1 MYLLFRISVKID
13 RESVEDHEMQNTV
26 KLKKHKNRVDW
37 QVSILTAA
45 IVIVS
50 CSLIF
55 IINYQLSYHN
65 MIVTLQTRA
74 STIRDYLED
83 ELTSEMFSELNVM
96 SDDESELYKIA
107 KDKLENIRKVTS
119 VRYLY
124 TAKKTAEGD
133 FIYLVDGLP
142 SDSEDFRYVGDLIEP
157 ECIPDLQKALDG
169 NTVLPDVI
177 NHTTWG
183 NVFISYF
190 PIREN
195 NEIVGVLGIEFDAN
209 HQYESFKAMRIIT
222 PVVILLACIIAAFI
236 ATKQF
241 KRISNPTYKD
251 LANTDF
257 LTGLKNRNALTV
269 DLNNIE
275 LSKDKQ
281 SICVMMLDL
290 DGLKYVNDTYGHSIG
305 DQYIKRCCE
314 LIHSCIPEDST
325 IYRMG
330 GDEFIVVLQGYN
342 ETDMNAMIHAILNKV
357 KKENENQIYTFSI
370 SIGSAYYNDEDTTI
384 MDTIKR
390 ADKVMYEYKKMHKS
404 NQKDESV

>member
-1 MYLLFRISVKID
+1 MRS
-13 RESVEDHEMQNTV
+13 TV
-26 KLKKHKNRVDW
+26 KLNKHKNRVDW

-55 IINYQLSYHN
+55 IINYQLSYRN
-65 MIVTLQTRA
+65 MISILQTRA

-83 ELTSEMFSELNVM
+83 ELTSEMFTELNVRN
-96 SDDESELYKIA
+96 DDESELYQIA
-107 KDKLENIRKVTS
+107 KNKLENIRKVTS

-124 TAKKTAEGD
+124 TAKKTTAGD

-169 NTVLPDVI
+169 NTVLPDEI

-195 NEIVGVLGIEFDAN
+195 NQIVGVLGIEFDAN
-209 HQYESFKAMRIIT
+209 EQYESFKTMRIIT
-222 PVVILLACIIAAFI
+222 PIVILLACIVAAFI

-257 LTGLKNRNALTV
+257 LTGLKNRNALSV

-275 LSKDKQ
+275 LSRDKQ
-281 SICVMMLDL
+281 SLSIMMLDL
-290 DGLKYVNDTYGHSIG
+290 DGLKQVNDNYGHTIG

-314 LIHSCIPEDST
+314 LIRSCIPKDST

-342 ETDMNAMIHAILNKV
+342 ETDIDAMIHEIIHKT
-357 KKENENQIYTFSI
+357 KKENEKQIYTFSI
-370 SIGSAYYNDEDTTI
+370 SIGSAHYNNEDRTI

-390 ADKVMYEYKKMHKS
+390 ADKIMYEFKKLHKI
-404 NQKDESV
+404 NQRDESE

>member
-1 MYLLFRISVKID
+1 MISVKID
-13 RESVEDHEMQNTV
+13 REAMEAMSMHTTV
-26 KLKKHKNRVDW
+26 KLNKHKNRVDW
-37 QVSILTAA
+37 QVSIMTAA

-55 IINYQLSYHN
+55 MINYQLSYNN
-65 MIVTLQTRA
+65 MISILQTRA

-83 ELTSEMFSELNVM
+83 EMTSEMFLELNIR
-96 SDDESELYKIA
+96 SDDESNLYKIA
-107 KDKLENIRKVTS
+107 KEKLENIRKVTS

-124 TAKKTAEGD
+124 TAKKTADGD

-142 SDSEDFRYVGDLIEP
+142 SDSEDFRYVGDPIEP

-169 NTVLPDVI
+169 NTVLPNEI

-190 PIREN
+190 PIREDN
-195 NEIVGVLGIEFDAN
+195 AIVGVLGIEFDAN
-209 HQYESFKAMRIIT
+209 QQYESFRTMRVIT
-222 PVVILLACIIAAFI
+222 PLVILVACIIAAFI

-281 SICVMMLDL
+281 SLSVMMLDL
-290 DGLKYVNDTYGHSIG
+290 DGLKQVNDQYGHTTG

-314 LIHSCIPEDST
+314 LIRSCIPDDST

-330 GDEFIVVLQGYN
+330 GDEFVIVSYGYN
-342 ETDMNAMIHAILNKV
+342 ETDMNAIIHEIINKV
-357 KKENENQIYTFSI
+357 KQENENQAYTFSI
-370 SIGSAYYNDEDTTI
+370 SIGSAHYNDEDNTI

-390 ADKVMYEYKKMHKS
+390 ADKVMYKYKKLHKI
-404 NQKDESV
+404 NQKDEDE

>member
-1 MYLLFRISVKID
+1 MRTTIKI
-13 RESVEDHEMQNTV
+13 N
-26 KLKKHKNRVDW
+26 KHKNRVDW

-55 IINYQLSYHN
+55 LINYQISYNN
-65 MIVTLQTRA
+65 MISILQTRA

-83 ELTSEMFSELNVM
+83 ELTSEMFSELNVR
-96 SDDESELYKIA
+96 SDDESELYQIA
-107 KDKLENIRKVTS
+107 KNKLENIRKVTS

-124 TAKKTAEGD
+124 TAKKTADGD

-157 ECIPDLQKALDG
+157 ECIPDLQEALDG
-169 NTVLPDVI
+169 NTVLPNVI
-177 NHTTWG
+177 THTTWG

-195 NEIVGVLGIEFDAN
+195 NQIVGVLGIEFDAN
-209 HQYESFKAMRIIT
+209 HQYESFKTMRIIT
-222 PVVILLACIIAAFI
+222 PIVILLACIIAAFI

-257 LTGLKNRNALTV
+257 LTGLKNRNALEV
-269 DLNNIE
+269 DLNNLE
-275 LSKDKQ
+275 LSLDKQ
-281 SICVMMLDL
+281 RLSVMMLDL
-290 DGLKYVNDTYGHSIG
+290 DGLKQVNDTYGHSMG
-305 DQYIKRCCE
+305 DQYIKRCCD
-314 LIHSCIPEDST
+314 IIRSCIPDDSM

-330 GDEFIVVLQGYN
+330 GDEFIVMLRGYDESACN
-342 ETDMNAMIHAILNKV
+342 SMIHAILNKV
-357 KKENENQIYTFSI
+357 KKENEYQEYSLGI
-370 SIGSAYYNDEDTTI
+370 SIGSAYYSDEDNTI
-384 MDTIKR
+384 MDMIKR
-390 ADKVMYEYKKMHKS
+390 ADQSMYEFKKLHKI
-404 NQKDESV
+404 NLRDESE